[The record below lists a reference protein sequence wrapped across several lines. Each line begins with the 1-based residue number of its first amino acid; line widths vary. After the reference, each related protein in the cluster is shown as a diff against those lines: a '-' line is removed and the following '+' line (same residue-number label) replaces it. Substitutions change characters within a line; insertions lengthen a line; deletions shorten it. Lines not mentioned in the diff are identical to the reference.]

1 MQTAESTT
9 TFPYVYAFL
18 VLLEIHLQAVTD
30 QLQLL
35 GQLKS
40 SNLAI
45 PHLVEL
51 MQSVQKIVEL
61 HLVNAFE
68 TTLEILMWS
77 ASQSVLLMQ
86 SVLEIR
92 PALIST
98 VWIHVLVF
106 VVPLPPVLLPIM
118 FLPAS
123 VILDIQEM
131 PFLHVKG

>member
-1 MQTAESTT
+1 MS
-9 TFPYVYAFL
+9 AFL

-40 SNLAI
+40 SNLATL
-45 PHLVEL
+45 PHVEV
-51 MQSVQKIVEL
+51 MQSVQKTVEL
-61 HLVNAFE
+61 HLVNVFE

-77 ASQSVLLMQ
+77 ANLSVLLMQ

>member
-1 MQTAESTT
+1 MS
-9 TFPYVYAFL
+9 AFL

-40 SNLAI
+40 SNLATL
-45 PHLVEL
+45 PQVEV
-51 MQSVQKIVEL
+51 MQSVQKTVEL
-61 HLVNAFE
+61 HLVNVFE

-98 VWIHVLVF
+98 VWIRVLEC
-106 VVPLPPVLLPIM
+106 VVPLPPVLLLTM
-118 FLPAS
+118 CLPAS